1 MSVSVLRAKRQG
13 VARGA
18 GCPGEVDFRF
28 LTVAVPPR
36 RSRRIPFFTAML
48 LGTTAL
54 VALPAHTAHAQSAW
68 DGSASSDWDAS
79 ANWDTNAVP
88 TNADD
93 IVIDDVS
100 VNAPVVGSGVVATTD
115 ALTIGDTGTGS
126 LTITGTG
133 DLDVGGDFFIGN
145 DGTGSILVQNGG
157 SLTSGLGTLGGNV
170 AGEGDVT
177 VTGAG
182 SSWVAAIGMS
192 VGYEGIGSLTVSD
205 GGTVVGEAWIG
216 DNTGS
221 GTVLVTGAG
230 SSWTSMG
237 DFMVG
242 GAGTGDLTIA
252 DGGTVESVT
261 GFLGWGL
268 GSSGTAL
275 ITGAGSSWTSTSG
288 FFIGTDGDGAVTVAD
303 GGLLD
308 AVGDDIRVGFSA
320 AGTGSLTVTGAGSDV
335 SGNTLSVGFQGTGT
349 FTLEDGAT
357 AGVTN
362 AVLGQFATGDGT
374 GLVTGV
380 GTVWTM
386 NALTVGSEGDGTLTL
401 ADGAVV
407 NVAGMGGTVDVAA
420 NAGST
425 GTLNIGNGG
434 AAGTLLASDVVFGGG
449 TGTLN
454 FNHTETNHLFSI
466 SILGNGA
473 INHLGGVTRLT
484 GANNGFTGVT
494 TVSGGTLK
502 VNSDLG
508 GTIDVLSG
516 GTLGGFGSVGNT
528 SVASGAAIAPGA
540 SIGTLTVMGDVD
552 FAAGSFFDV
561 EVDDAGNGDLL
572 DVTGTAT
579 INGGTVRVAPAAG
592 SYAASTQYTILT
604 ANTVTGAFDAVTSS
618 FAFLTPSLT
627 YDAQNVFLTLDLTAA
642 FQDAALTP
650 NQFNTAG
657 AAENL
662 GGGNAI
668 YDEILTM
675 TEEEARAAFDALSG
689 DAHASSRTGYF
700 HSARQ
705 IREALLARLRALS
718 GGGSQTADA
727 GYAPAAGDALPS
739 GTRLWGQ
746 LFGATGET
754 DGDGNA
760 ASLDR
765 DSYGFLGGVDRDLG
779 EASRIGVAL
788 GYSRSDF
795 DVDAH
800 ASSGESD
807 NLHVAAY
814 GGTKVGPVDLSGIVS
829 YTYGSADTSRR
840 VIVGGLTNNLAGDY
854 DAQTVQA
861 AIEAG
866 TDLAHGS
873 LVLTPFAGLAVIGV
887 ETDGFTEQ
895 GGPAALTVAGES
907 DTIGVSTLGLRARR
921 ESETVAL
928 SGSLAWRHAF
938 GDTDPA
944 SRMAFASAP
953 ATPFTVRGVPLSENA
968 LALEAGAELALGGDT
983 SLSLG
988 YAGEY
993 GSDAMDHGLQLEL
1006 AFRF

>member
-1 MSVSVLRAKRQG
+1 GYYISH
-13 VARGA
+13 
-18 GCPGEVDFRF
+18 E
-28 LTVAVPPR
+28 
-36 RSRRIPFFTAML
+36 
-48 LGTTAL
+48 
-54 VALPAHTAHAQSAW
+54 
-68 DGSASSDWDAS
+68 
-79 ANWDTNAVP
+79 
-88 TNADD
+88 
-93 IVIDDVS
+93 
-100 VNAPVVGSGVVATTD
+100 
-115 ALTIGDTGTGS
+115 
-126 LTITGTG
+126 
-133 DLDVGGDFFIGN
+133 
-145 DGTGSILVQNGG
+145 
-157 SLTSGLGTLGGNV
+157 
-170 AGEGDVT
+170 
-177 VTGAG
+177 GAG
-182 SSWVAAIGMS
+182 SF
-192 VGYEGIGSLTVSD
+192 TVS
-205 GGTVVGEAWIG
+205 GGGYVLGNAWIG
-216 DNTGS
+216 SDTTGS
-221 GTVLVTGAG
+221 GTVLITGAGSHWLSIGDFSVGDVGTGDFTIADGGLAESGNAMIGFDTGGLGTALVTGAG
-230 SSWTSMG
+230 SVWSVI
-237 DFMVG
+237 DF
-242 GAGTGDLTIA
+242 TI
-252 DGGTVESVT
+252 
-261 GFLGWGL
+261 
-268 GSSGTAL
+268 
-275 ITGAGSSWTSTSG
+275 
-288 FFIGTDGDGAVTVAD
+288 
-303 GGLLD
+303 
-308 AVGDDIRVGFSA
+308 
-320 AGTGSLTVTGAGSDV
+320 
-335 SGNTLSVGFQGTGT
+335 
-349 FTLEDGAT
+349 
-357 AGVTN
+357 GV
-362 AVLGQFATGDGT
+362 D
-374 GLVTGV
+374 
-380 GTVWTM
+380 
-386 NALTVGSEGDGTLTL
+386 GDGTLTL
-401 ADGAVV
+401 ADGGSVD
-407 NVAGMGGTVDVAA
+407 AGAGTVVLASG
-420 NAGST
+420 AGST
-425 GTLNIGNGG
+425 GTLNIGDGGG
-434 AAGTLLASDVVFGGG
+434 AGSITANWLEFGAG

-454 FNHTETNHLFSI
+454 FNHDEDDYEFGIGIMGS
-466 SILGNGA
+466 GA
-473 INHLGGVTRLT
+473 INHLAGVTTLM
-484 GANNGFTGVT
+484 GNGLSFTGT
-494 TVSGGTLK
+494 GTVSGGLLN
-502 VNSDLG
+502 VNSLFG
-508 GTIDVLSG
+508 GAWDVLSG
-516 GTLGGFGSVGNT
+516 GTLGGSGSVGDA
-528 SVASGAAIAPGA
+528 SVAAGGVLAPGN
-540 SIGTLTVMGDVD
+540 SIGTLSIANDIAFD
-552 FAAGSFFDV
+552 AGSFFDV
-561 EVDDAGNGDLL
+561 EVDAAGNSDLL
-572 DVTGTAT
+572 LVGNTAT

-642 FQDAALTP
+642 FQDVALTP

-689 DAHASSRTGYF
+689 DAHASARTGYF

-718 GGGSQTADA
+718 GGSSQTADA

-765 DSYGFLGGVDRDLG
+765 ESYGFLGGVDRDLG

-829 YTYGSADTSRR
+829 YSYGSADTSRR
-840 VIVGGLTNNLAGDY
+840 VIVGGLTNNLTGDY
-854 DAQTVQA
+854 DTQTVQA

-866 TDLAHGS
+866 TDLAQGS

-895 GGPAALTVAGES
+895 GGPAALTVASAS

-953 ATPFTVRGVPLSENA
+953 ATPFTVRGVPVSENA
-968 LALEAGAELALGGDT
+968 LALEAGAELSLGGDT
-983 SLSLG
+983 TLSLG

-993 GSDAMDHGLQLEL
+993 GSDAVDHGLQLEL

>member
-1 MSVSVLRAKRQG
+1 
-13 VARGA
+13 
-18 GCPGEVDFRF
+18 
-28 LTVAVPPR
+28 
-36 RSRRIPFFTAML
+36 ML

-54 VALPAHTAHAQSAW
+54 VAIPASPALAQSVW
-68 DGSASSDWDAS
+68 DGSASADWDMP

-93 IVIDDVS
+93 VVIDDVS
-100 VNAPVVGSGVVATTD
+100 VNAPVIGSGVAANVNHFY
-115 ALTIGDTGTGS
+115 IGDVGTGS

-133 DLDVGGDFFIGN
+133 DLDVDGDFYIGN
-145 DGTGSILVQNGG
+145 DGAGSILIQDGG
-157 SLTSGLGTLGGNV
+157 SLTSGHGTLGGN
-170 AGEGDVT
+170 AGGEGDVT

-192 VGYEGIGSLTVSD
+192 VGYEGVGSLTVSD
-205 GGTVVGEAWIG
+205 GGTVFGEAWIG

-230 SSWTSMG
+230 SSWTSTG
-237 DFMVG
+237 EFMVG

-252 DGGTVESVT
+252 DGGEVESVVGT
-261 GFLGWGL
+261 LGGGL

-275 ITGAGSSWTSTSG
+275 VTGAGSSWLNTGTFLVGVDGSG
-288 FFIGTDGDGAVTVAD
+288 DLTVA
-303 GGLLD
+303 GG
-308 AVGDDIRVGFSA
+308 
-320 AGTGSLTVTGAGSDV
+320 GSLTVNGPTVLGLTAAASGELVVTGAGSSLATNALLTV
-335 SGNTLSVGFQGTGT
+335 GQSGIGSVTISN
-349 FTLEDGAT
+349 GAT
-357 AGVTN
+357 AASAGVQ
-362 AVLGQFATGDGT
+362 LGGFAGSTGEATATGPGTNWAMGALSIAFDG
-374 GLVTGV
+374 
-380 GTVWTM
+380 
-386 NALTVGSEGDGTLTL
+386 AGTLTV

-407 NVAGMGGTVDVAA
+407 NVGSMGGTVNVAA

-425 GTLNIGNGG
+425 GTFNIGNGG
-434 AAGTLLASDVVFGGG
+434 AAGTLLANDVVFGDG
-449 TGTLN
+449 TGTLA
-454 FNHTETNHLFSI
+454 FNHTETNYLFFI

-473 INHLGGVTRLT
+473 IDHLGGVTRLT
-484 GANNGFTGVT
+484 GTNSGFMGVT
-494 TVSGGTLK
+494 TISGGTLK

-508 GTIDVLSG
+508 GTVDVLSG

-528 SVASGAAIAPGA
+528 SVASGAAVAPGA

-579 INGGTVRVAPAAG
+579 INGGTVRVAPATG
-592 SYAASTQYTILT
+592 SYAASTMYTILT

-642 FQDAALTP
+642 FQDVALTP

-668 YDEILTM
+668 FDEILVM

-689 DAHASSRTGYF
+689 DAHASARTGSF

-705 IREALLARLRALS
+705 IREALLARLRVLS

-746 LFGATGET
+746 FFGATGET

-795 DVDAH
+795 DVDAR

-814 GGTKVGPVDLSGIVS
+814 GGTKLGPVDLSGIVS
-829 YTYGSADTSRR
+829 YSYGSADTSRR
-840 VIVGGLTNNLAGDY
+840 VIVGGLTNNLTGDY
-854 DAQTVQA
+854 GTQTVQA

-887 ETDGFTEQ
+887 EKDGFTEQ
-895 GGPAALTVAGES
+895 GGPAALTVASAS

-983 SLSLG
+983 TLSLG